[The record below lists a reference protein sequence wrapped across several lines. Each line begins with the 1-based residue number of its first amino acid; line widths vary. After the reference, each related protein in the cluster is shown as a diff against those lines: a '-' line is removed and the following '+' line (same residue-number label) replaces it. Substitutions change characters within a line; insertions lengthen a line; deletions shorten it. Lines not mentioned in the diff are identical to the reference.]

1 MHYKKAP
8 RLRGAQR
15 LSTWR
20 FCAASAPCGATSLH
34 CGWHVPRDKEQ
45 TAGGSNLR
53 NPGTS
58 VAIPSRRILAE
69 RSSPSRVRF
78 AAPNSG
84 APLTAAG
91 RSADVVVSENSVLAG
106 KAEVMILVEIM
117 LASTMNA
124 VFVAF
129 FARHLHLSQPCRP
142 SRRDSCPSSPTR
154 GSSTE
159 CAAPSMSQALRP
171 SSVARAGP
179 ILVELALVAS
189 YRSTRNRPPLAAP
202 SLRLVLGTEIAACSR
217 KTRGESGDSRSDS
230 AHEPSQPLA
239 GSTPHSRRIAQA
251 RNRARA
257 IDGCQVSAAKPKTAF
272 PDLANLP
279 AESCRADGLDRLF
292 HGSHCNLSGAV
303 CLRRPVA

>member
-58 VAIPSRRILAE
+58 VAIPSRGILAE

-91 RSADVVVSENSVLAG
+91 RSA
-106 KAEVMILVEIM
+106 
-117 LASTMNA
+117 
-124 VFVAF
+124 
-129 FARHLHLSQPCRP
+129 HLSAKKEWGSPEW
-142 SRRDSCPSSPTR
+142 RRLL
-154 GSSTE
+154 
-159 CAAPSMSQALRP
+159 Q
-171 SSVARAGP
+171 
-179 ILVELALVAS
+179 
-189 YRSTRNRPPLAAP
+189 RSWPW
-202 SLRLVLGTEIAACSR
+202 
-217 KTRGESGDSRSDS
+217 
-230 AHEPSQPLA
+230 A
-239 GSTPHSRRIAQA
+239 GSRNGQVPKAGAQD
-251 RNRARA
+251 N
-257 IDGCQVSAAKPKTAF
+257 
-272 PDLANLP
+272 
-279 AESCRADGLDRLF
+279 
-292 HGSHCNLSGAV
+292 
-303 CLRRPVA
+303 